1 MIRTLRTNLVALVA
15 YAGLICVALGVAY
28 YILQEQG
35 VRIPIVEAKPFKV
48 EAAFTT
54 AQAVTPGQGQTVRVS
69 GVRVGDISGVRLED
83 GRAIV
88 ELDLDQKFSK
98 LVRTDAT
105 AFLRPKTGL
114 KDMFIE
120 LNPGSLEAPI
130 AEEGWRVPASSTL
143 PDVNPDEFLAGL
155 DEDTRDYLK
164 LLINGAG
171 RGLEGRGDDLGAVL
185 RRFEPTYRDLS
196 RVTRTVARRRVELR
210 RLISNLSELN
220 VELAGKDD
228 DLAGLVE
235 SASRSFR
242 ALASERDN
250 VAGTVRELPTTLR
263 QATTTLRKVDAFANE
278 LRPTA
283 DKLVPVAGALQRA
296 NVATRPFAEEAAP
309 QLERDIRPFVRE
321 AQPLVR
327 ELAEPAE
334 DLVAAE
340 PTLTRSFAV
349 LNNLFNMLSFNP
361 NGREAPGAPGR
372 EEGYLFHLAWVSH
385 QAVNLFSNAD
395 AHGPQRTLTIGG
407 TCSTFRG
414 TAAQAPQ
421 SEFLLGLTGVLTDP
435 LVCGGKG
442 AADAVTEPLSNL
454 VDGVS
459 RGSSGAPKASVPV
472 TAAEAAEATAA
483 EAAQARLRAAERK
496 EEEG

>member
-15 YAGLICVALGVAY
+15 YAGLVAVALGVGY
-28 YILQEQG
+28 YILQQQG
-35 VRIPIVEAKPFKV
+35 VRIPWVEEKPFRL

-69 GVRVGDISGVRLED
+69 GVRVGDISGVRLQD

-88 ELDLDQKFSK
+88 ALELDQKFK
-98 LVRTDAT
+98 RLVHTDAS

-114 KDMFIE
+114 KDMFVE
-120 LNPGSLEAPI
+120 LNPGSKQAPT
-130 AEEGWRVPASSTL
+130 ATEGWRLPVRSTL

-171 RGLEGRGDDLGAVL
+171 RGLEGRGDDLGTVL

-210 RLISNLSELN
+210 RLVSSLSELN

-228 DLAGLVE
+228 ELAGLVR

-242 ALASERDN
+242 ALASERQN
-250 VAGTVRELPTTLR
+250 VAGTVRELPSTLR
-263 QATTTLRKVDAFANE
+263 QATSTLAKVDTFANV

-309 QLERDIRPFVRE
+309 QLAADIRPFVRE
-321 AQPLVR
+321 ARPLVR
-327 ELAEPAE
+327 ELRAPVR

-340 PTLTRSFAV
+340 PGLTRTFRV
-349 LNNLFNMLSFNP
+349 LNHLFNMAAHNP
-361 NGREAPGAPGR
+361 GGREAPGGAGR
-372 EEGYLFHLAWVSH
+372 EEGYLFHLAWLSH
-385 QAVNLFSNAD
+385 QAVNVFSNAD

-407 TCSTFRG
+407 TCTTLRG
-414 TAAQAPQ
+414 TAASAPQ
-421 SEFLLGLTGVLTDP
+421 AEFLFGLTGVLTDP
-435 LVCGGKG
+435 AVCGG
-442 AADAVTEPLSNL
+442 APSARSEPIS
-454 VDGVS
+454 DKARGVS
-459 RGSSGAPKASVPV
+459 RGSSGTPKASLPV
-472 TAAEAAEATAA
+472 EPAVAAAAK
-483 EAAQARLRAAERK
+483 AAERTRAK
-496 EEEG
+496 LRARKAGG